1 MFFEKKKFNSSLKKE
16 LFISVKIERTIIK
29 SIDKNGDCKI
39 CLSGGSSP
47 QNTLIQLSKSDKID
61 WSKVIFFLTDERVTA
76 LNSNQ
81 SNYGNLKS
89 IFKNTPVI
97 IEPFYNGVNLNKSII
112 SYQRHIKKYLL
123 NEDDHFDLLILGFGE
138 DGHIAS
144 LFPEDKKSP
153 QRQEDVFYVNK
164 IVNGYDRLSLSMK
177 RLKKSKQTIM
187 ISYGETKYDLIENRK
202 GFNYPILEFL
212 RNQENVSWFYSI

>member
-16 LFISVKIERTIIK
+16 LFISVKIERTINK
-29 SIDKNGDCKI
+29 SIDKNGECKI

-81 SNYGNLKS
+81 SNYRNLKS

-97 IEPFYNGVNLNKSII
+97 IEPFYNGVNLNKSIVG
-112 SYQRHIKKYLL
+112 YQRHIKKYLL
-123 NEDDHFDLLILGFGE
+123 NEDDHFDLLILGFGQ

-144 LFPEDKKSP
+144 LFPEDKKRP
-153 QRQEDVFYVNK
+153 KRQEDVFYVNK

>member
-16 LFISVKIERTIIK
+16 LFISVKIERTINK
-29 SIDKNGDCKI
+29 SIDKNGECKI

-89 IFKNTPVI
+89 IFKNTPVK
-97 IEPFYNGVNLNKSII
+97 IEPFYNGVNLNESIV
-112 SYQRHIKKYLL
+112 SYQRHIKKYML

-144 LFPEDKKSP
+144 LFPEYKKRP
-153 QRQEDVFYVNK
+153 QRQEDAFHLNK

>member
-16 LFISVKIERTIIK
+16 LFISKKIERIINK
-29 SIDKNGDCKI
+29 SIDKHGDCKI
-39 CLSGGSSP
+39 CLSGGNSP
-47 QNTLIQLSKSDKID
+47 KNTLIQLSKSDKID
-61 WSKVIFFLTDERVTA
+61 WSKVVFFLTDERITA
-76 LNSNQ
+76 LNSFQ

-97 IEPFYNGVNLNKSII
+97 IEPFYNGVNLNKSIV

-144 LFPEDKKSP
+144 LFPEDKKRP

-202 GFNYPILEFL
+202 EFNYPILEFL